1 MKNSSSSHFLS
12 PFLFLLPMWSL
23 ANCNWSIRQQENDCS
38 DSLRWLRNTF
48 PFLFFSSLFF
58 ICQPFLCLFSFNF
71 TFPVSYSP
79 VISCSK
85 STFDRDVQIRKSMRQ
100 SGGHEHQI
108 GSGVGPKEVA
118 IDVHITPKPSQIQQQ
133 VGKWVVRNFTRI
145 KNQIIIIIILS
156 LNQNVLS
163 FLLCC

>member
-1 MKNSSSSHFLS
+1 MKNSSSHFLS

-23 ANCNWSIRQQENDCS
+23 ANCNWSIRQQGNDCS

-48 PFLFFSSLFF
+48 PFLFFSSSASHFCLFF
-58 ICQPFLCLFSFNF
+58 QFYVYIFIFSI
-71 TFPVSYSP
+71 
-79 VISCSK
+79 ISCSK

-145 KNQIIIIIILS
+145 KNQIIIIIISS

>member
-1 MKNSSSSHFLS
+1 MTALILYDDSGIHFLS
-12 PFLFLLPMWSL
+12 
-23 ANCNWSIRQQENDCS
+23 
-38 DSLRWLRNTF
+38 F
-48 PFLFFSSLFF
+48 PFLHLPAIFVY
-58 ICQPFLCLFSFNF
+58 SFNF

-133 VGKWVVRNFTRI
+133 VGK
-145 KNQIIIIIILS
+145 
-156 LNQNVLS
+156 
-163 FLLCC
+163 